1 MNHNLRYGLYLG
13 LITVAFS
20 AALFFIDYKLTL
32 QPGISWI
39 PFAITI
45 AILIIAGRDLR
56 EQQGGYLPFKE
67 AFVSSYIIYLIGAVI
82 TTVYI
87 ILQYNVF
94 APEAAAELQKE
105 TLNQTAKMLEGF
117 GMDDQTIDQAVAEA
131 EKTNPYSAS
140 SQLIALGVNA
150 LIGLVVC
157 LIVGAIVKK
166 NKPEFE

>member
-13 LITVAFS
+13 IITVAFS

-39 PFAITI
+39 PFAITV

-67 AFVSSYIIYLIGAVI
+67 AFTSSYIIYLIGAVI
-82 TTVYI
+82 TTVYVV
-87 ILQYNVF
+87 LQYSVF
-94 APEAAAELQKE
+94 APEAAAELQQE
-105 TLNQTAKMLEGF
+105 TINQTVKMLEGF
-117 GMDDQTIDQAVAEA
+117 GMDDQQIDQAVAEA
-131 EKTNPYSAS
+131 EKTNPYGAS

-157 LIVGAIVKK
+157 LIIGAIVKK
-166 NKPEFE
+166 NPPEFE

>member
-13 LITVAFS
+13 LITVAFQI
-20 AALFFIDYKLTL
+20 ALFFIDYKLTL

-39 PFAITI
+39 PFAITV

-82 TTVYI
+82 TTLYV

-94 APEAAAELQKE
+94 SPEAAADLQRE
-105 TLNQTAKMLEGF
+105 TLNQTVKMLEGF

-131 EKTNPYSAS
+131 EKTNPYGVS
-140 SQLIALGVNA
+140 SQFIALGVNA

-157 LIVGAIVKK
+157 LIIGAIVKK

>member
-20 AALFFIDYKLTL
+20 AALFFIDYKLVL

-56 EQQGGYLPFKE
+56 TQQDGYLPFKE
-67 AFVSSYIIYLIGAVI
+67 AFLSSFIIYMIGAVI
-82 TTVYI
+82 VTVYT
-87 ILQYNVF
+87 ILLYNVF
-94 APEAAAELQKE
+94 ATDAAEELRKE
-105 TLNQTAKMLEGF
+105 TINQTVKMLEQF
-117 GMDDQTIDQAVAEA
+117 GMDDQNIDKAVAEA
-131 EKTNPYSAS
+131 EKTNPYGVS
-140 SQLIALGVNA
+140 SQLIALGFNA

-157 LIVGAIVKK
+157 LIIGAIVKK